1 MQNLLPR
8 LRQRN
13 LQSSSIVVNPAE
25 GLLQK
30 AFLAVWGESQLRHI
44 DMPPFFCPSPD
55 GRSAALP
62 GLVRAKIPRCR
73 PSEVLLSLLFV
84 SCTACI
90 LPLLSVLLA
99 ADCIFPCVSVILFSS
114 SFCGLILC
122 FLCEFSVL
130 LIYYE

>member
-73 PSEVLLSLLFV
+73 QK
-84 SCTACI
+84 SCCLCCLCHAQ
-90 LPLLSVLLA
+90 LA
-99 ADCIFPCVSVILFSS
+99 FYLFSL
-114 SFCGLILC
+114 FCCLLTVF
-122 FLCEFSVL
+122 FLVFL
-130 LIYYE
+130 